1 MCYRFLFQIIF
12 CLLSIT
18 SGDSPL
24 FTTCFAGELSHQRFF
39 SNNHSFEMVFNVL
52 PFNLKDI
59 FIFTS
64 HSINNLYELT
74 LHELRVVV
82 RNDIYVHD
90 LFCKRESPFLTFRFH
105 LKFKS
110 LYLNIA
116 KGTTD
121 LRHYVFLLRNLCQT
135 LAWFCLATG
144 GKNL

>member
-1 MCYRFLFQIIF
+1 MLQVLVSKKFLSPITIGYNLLCRRIITPMNF
-12 CLLSIT
+12 
-18 SGDSPL
+18 G
-24 FTTCFAGELSHQRFF
+24 
-39 SNNHSFEMVFNVL
+39 NNHSFAMVFNAL
-52 PFNLKDI
+52 PFNFKHFFHFHLS
-59 FIFTS
+59 F
-64 HSINNLYELT
+64 NNLYELT
-74 LHELRVVV
+74 LHELWVVV